1 MKKII
6 ILGSSGFLSQ
16 NLFLNLKDKFEI
28 TMVGRKNFNIK
39 LDYNNKQ
46 DLIDILNNKKYDTLI
61 NCIGLADV
69 EKCEKNKKLAFKVNV
84 DYTKNIVEAM
94 QSAKHSMHL
103 IHLSTDHIYSKKGYS
118 NEYDLTIKNNYA
130 QTKLLSEI
138 YASKI
143 DSTIL
148 RTNFFGKSKHKY
160 KKSLSDWIIN
170 SLKNKKKIYVF
181 KDIYFN
187 PISLLTLSKIIK
199 IIINRKIKGIY
210 NVGCK
215 EGLSKSKFAYKI
227 AKYHNLNHKLLI
239 KENSHKLLKVS
250 RPKDMRM
257 NCEKFRRKFKFNLP
271 NIDDEIINT

>member
-118 NEYDLTIKNNYA
+118 NEYDLTIKNN
-130 QTKLLSEI
+130 S
-138 YASKI
+138 S
-143 DSTIL
+143 
-148 RTNFFGKSKHKY
+148 N
-160 KKSLSDWIIN
+160 
-170 SLKNKKKIYVF
+170 
-181 KDIYFN
+181 
-187 PISLLTLSKIIK
+187 
-199 IIINRKIKGIY
+199 
-210 NVGCK
+210 
-215 EGLSKSKFAYKI
+215 
-227 AKYHNLNHKLLI
+227 
-239 KENSHKLLKVS
+239 
-250 RPKDMRM
+250 
-257 NCEKFRRKFKFNLP
+257 
-271 NIDDEIINT
+271 